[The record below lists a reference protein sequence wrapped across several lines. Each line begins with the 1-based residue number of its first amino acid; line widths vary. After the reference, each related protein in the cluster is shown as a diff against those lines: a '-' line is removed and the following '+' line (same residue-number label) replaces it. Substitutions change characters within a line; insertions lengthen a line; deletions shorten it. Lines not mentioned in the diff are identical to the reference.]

1 MENNNKIIGEKIRK
15 IRLSKGETME
25 EFGKRF
31 NTSKGTVN
39 NWEKGR
45 NKPNRA
51 NMLKIAQLGGVTV
64 DELTNNQISDYFLNN
79 EPSEIFGGTW
89 SLFWLS
95 ETSIDFDLLNTINIF
110 ITKELDSNLLNS
122 YNLKVAFYLYIKQ
135 NKIKS
140 NSIDK
145 LSQPFQDFLL
155 KRLKVLQECYQFNHG
170 DDDYYANIIVLMN
183 EISKYLEKKEN
194 N

>member
-1 MENNNKIIGEKIRK
+1 MENSNKIIGNKIRE

-45 NKPNRA
+45 NKPNRT
-51 NMLKIAQLGGVTV
+51 NMLKIAQLGGMTV

-79 EPSEIFGGTW
+79 EPFEIFSGTW
-89 SLFWLS
+89 GLFWLS
-95 ETSIDFDLLNTINIF
+95 EAPIDFDLLNTINVF
-110 ITKELDSNLLNS
+110 ITKELENDFLNS
-122 YNLKVAFYLYIKQ
+122 HTLKIAFYLYIKQ
-135 NKIKS
+135 HKIKY
-140 NSIDK
+140 NSIDN

-155 KRLKVLQECYQFNHG
+155 KRLKVLQECYQFNRG
-170 DDDYYANIIVLMN
+170 NEDYYANIFILIDA
-183 EISKYLEKKEN
+183 ISKYLKKKEN